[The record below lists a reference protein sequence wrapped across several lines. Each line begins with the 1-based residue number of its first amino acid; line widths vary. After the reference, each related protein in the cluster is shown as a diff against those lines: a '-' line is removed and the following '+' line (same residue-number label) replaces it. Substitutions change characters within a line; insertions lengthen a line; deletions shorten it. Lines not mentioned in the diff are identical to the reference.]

1 MKLLSIFGTR
11 PEAVKMA
18 PVLLALDLELFVE
31 SRVCVTGQHRALLD
45 QVLEFFSIVPDYDLG
60 AMEPGQGLNA
70 LLAKLIERIDGVLD
84 DVRPDRVIV
93 QGDTTSALAGAWAAF
108 HRGIPVA
115 HVEAGLRT
123 YCPVSPFPEEANRR
137 TIALVSDLHF
147 PPTAAAK
154 ANLAAERLGGS
165 VFVTGNTG
173 IDALHLVLTAIGEDR
188 EPRASNR
195 KLVLVTC
202 HRRESFGIPFAS
214 ICEALE
220 RLSRREDLEIVFPR
234 HPNPALDGVPPSLRT
249 CPPLDLPDFVRLMRR
264 ADLILTDSG
273 GIQEEAVAL
282 GKPVVVLRDGTERPE
297 GLTAGAA
304 ILAGSNPDRIV
315 LAVEGCL
322 DRGAFRPEPS
332 SIYGD
337 GHAARRIV
345 DAVLGRR
352 VEEFIAEI
360 PARDRMP
367 QFG

>member
-1 MKLLSIFGTR
+1 
-11 PEAVKMA
+11 MA

-31 SRVCVTGQHRALLD
+31 SLVCVTGQHRALLD
-45 QVLEFFSIVPDYDLG
+45 QVLAFFSIVPDFDLG
-60 AMEPGQGLNA
+60 AMKPGQGLNS
-70 LLAKLIERIDGVLD
+70 LFAKLIEGIDLVLD
-84 DVRPDRVIV
+84 EVRPDRVIV

-115 HVEAGLRT
+115 HIEAGLRT
-123 YCPVSPFPEEANRR
+123 YRAGSPFPEEANRR
-137 TIALVSDLHF
+137 AIALMSDLHF
-147 PPTAAAK
+147 PPTAAAR
-154 ANLAAERLGGS
+154 ANLASERLEGS

-173 IDALHLVLTAIGEDR
+173 IDALHLVVAAIGPDR
-188 EPRASNR
+188 EPRPSNR

-220 RLSRREDLEIVFPR
+220 RLARREDLEIVFPR
-234 HPNPALDGVPPSLRT
+234 HPNPALDGVPSSLR
-249 CPPLDLPDFVRLMRR
+249 CLPPLDLPDFVRLMRS

-273 GIQEEAVAL
+273 GIQEEAAAL

-304 ILAGSNPDRIV
+304 ILAGTNPDRIV
-315 LAVEGCL
+315 WAVEDCL
-322 DRGAFRPEPS
+322 DRGAFRPEPCHV
-332 SIYGD
+332 YGD

-352 VEEFIAEI
+352 VEEFTPDI